1 MPPFHLD
8 NIWGKALGLAVL
20 VGSIGLFGWTG
31 NYLFLAVPFIYLFL
45 WLAGLNF
52 KFAYWMLL
60 FTIPFSFLIYI
71 GPLSTTLP
79 DEPIMWAFLLIFT
92 LMLARN
98 PAILPEWW
106 WRDPLVLV
114 VVMQFLWML
123 VAVIYSEEL
132 VLSIKFTLAKCW
144 FLVSF
149 FVIPFFIF
157 REKKDLKRA
166 FLVLLVPI
174 LITMVII
181 MIRHGLANFNFRR
194 VDRSINPLYYNHV
207 EYSTVLSMFFPLLL
221 VALLLNKGR
230 TGIKILLVAII
241 AFFLIAI
248 YLSYARAAML
258 AVVFAVA
265 VGISIRLRLVNFI
278 MPVFYAVVMLLIG
291 YMVRDN
297 KYIDFRPDFQKT
309 YMRREFTDHIIATIK
324 GQDMSSMERL
334 YRWIAGVRMSN
345 DRPLTGVGPN
355 AFYYYYKPYAVSSFR
370 TYVSRNEEQS
380 TTHNYFLYMLVE
392 QGWPAMILYAV
403 LLVVFFAQAQK
414 IYHRFKDRFYKLC
427 TLGIAMMFAAGF
439 INNFFSEL
447 LETHKV
453 GCLFFLSVALLVILN
468 KKSKEE
474 EKAIAEGDT
483 TPVL

>member
-45 WLAGLNF
+45 LLAGLNF

-181 MIRHGLANFNFRR
+181 MIRH
-194 VDRSINPLYYNHV
+194 
-207 EYSTVLSMFFPLLL
+207 
-221 VALLLNKGR
+221 
-230 TGIKILLVAII
+230 
-241 AFFLIAI
+241 
-248 YLSYARAAML
+248 
-258 AVVFAVA
+258 
-265 VGISIRLRLVNFI
+265 
-278 MPVFYAVVMLLIG
+278 
-291 YMVRDN
+291 
-297 KYIDFRPDFQKT
+297 
-309 YMRREFTDHIIATIK
+309 
-324 GQDMSSMERL
+324 
-334 YRWIAGVRMSN
+334 
-345 DRPLTGVGPN
+345 
-355 AFYYYYKPYAVSSFR
+355 
-370 TYVSRNEEQS
+370 
-380 TTHNYFLYMLVE
+380 
-392 QGWPAMILYAV
+392 
-403 LLVVFFAQAQK
+403 
-414 IYHRFKDRFYKLC
+414 
-427 TLGIAMMFAAGF
+427 
-439 INNFFSEL
+439 
-447 LETHKV
+447 
-453 GCLFFLSVALLVILN
+453 
-468 KKSKEE
+468 
-474 EKAIAEGDT
+474 
-483 TPVL
+483 